1 MCRINASACVV
12 SYGNFDEVCN
22 TITSVNESTKGVNL
36 SLFIVDNASP
46 DGTGQK
52 LLKQNFGQNTI
63 ILPQDENKGFGSG
76 HNVVLPLINSKY
88 HAVINPDIILNE
100 DAISTLCNYLEQ
112 NEHVVMVTPRL
123 IFENGQEQYTS
134 KRAPTFMALLS
145 RQLPLPFLKK
155 FELYYQM
162 RDRDLTKA
170 QEIDFCTGCFFVMR
184 TDVFKK
190 IGGFDEGYFM
200 YVEDADITRKAK
212 EYGKVMYVPLTKVTH
227 LWHRTPNKKISHFY
241 LQIKSMFRY
250 WRKWGFHLYKH

>member
-12 SYGNFDEVCN
+12 SYGNYSEVLN
-22 TITSVNESTKGVNL
+22 AINSVTTHTKNVNL
-36 SLFIVDNASP
+36 SLFVVDNASP
-46 DGTGQK
+46 DGTGEK
-52 LLKQNFGQNTI
+52 LLSSSTGQSWQVLVQEQN
-63 ILPQDENKGFGSG
+63 LGFGSG

-88 HAVINPDIILNE
+88 HAVINPDIVLSE
-100 DAISTLCNYLEQ
+100 DAISTLCDYLEK
-112 NEHVVMVTPRL
+112 NEDVVMVTPRL
-123 IFENGQEQYTS
+123 VFENGQEQYTS

-162 RDRDLTKA
+162 RDKDLTKV

-212 EYGKVMYVPLTKVTH
+212 EHGKVMFVPCATVMHK
-227 LWHRTPNKKISHFY
+227 WHRTPNKKLKHFFM
-241 LQIKSMFRY
+241 QIKSMFRY
-250 WRKWGFHLYKH
+250 WKKWGFHLYKH